1 MSTSRLCWPRVG
13 AGAKVSSSVSDILI
27 GFPADLYLPLTG
39 MLLLNDHLA
48 VQYLRVGQGL
58 GEVVDLGS
66 GHLSVGKLLQ
76 PLLHRLGR
84 ECSLDDLLQSRFVL
98 MPKVGRGEARVFRK
112 IGESVHAGD
121 DNGQVF
127 VELLGR
133 AAYLDVSAIA
143 GLEGADGDVGLVA
156 VAYGIREVAG
166 NQEQLPYVG
175 LQSDLDVQGG

>member
-1 MSTSRLCWPRVG
+1 M
-13 AGAKVSSSVSDILI
+13 
-27 GFPADLYLPLTG
+27 PLTG
-39 MLLLNDHLA
+39 CSCSTTIS
-48 VQYLRVGQGL
+48 RCSICGIGQGL

-66 GHLSVGKLLQ
+66 GDLALGQLLQ

-84 ECSLDDLLQSRFVL
+84 ERSLDDLLQSRFVL
-98 MPKVGRGEARVFRK
+98 MPKVGRGEARVFRE
-112 IGESVHAGD
+112 IGEPVHTGD

-143 GLEGADGDVGLVA
+143 GLECADGDVSLVA

-166 NQEQLPYVG
+166 NQEQLTYVG
-175 LQSDLDVQGG
+175 LQGRSGRQGG